1 MQIVTLPIE
10 IKTSGNIG
18 EYEGYIS
25 IIGNKDL
32 GDDVVM
38 PGAFKN
44 VKTTKD
50 GMLRMAY
57 YHDLTKM
64 IGKAELKE
72 DSKGYSVKGQLNMKL
87 SYVPDIYE
95 QMYDGTLD
103 GMSFGY
109 DIYGE
114 KGAKYITDKD
124 GKTIRELHSLTVYEG
139 SVVPFG
145 MNPKAKVTSVK
156 CSDILTIRD
165 FENVLRE
172 DLGFSKTQAV
182 LIASKGFSAFR
193 READEPSGIDDIKAV
208 LDKYRFI

>member
-1 MQIVTLPIE
+1 MQTITLPFD
-10 IKTSGNIG
+10 IKASGNVG

-32 GDDVVM
+32 GGDIVM

-50 GMLRMAY
+50 GKLRMAY

-64 IGKAELKE
+64 IGKAELNE
-72 DSKGYSVKGQLNMKL
+72 DSKGYIVKGQLNMNL
-87 SYVPDIYE
+87 SYVGDIYE
-95 QMYDGTLD
+95 QMKDGTLD

-109 DIYGE
+109 SVNKNGSKE
-114 KGAKYITDKD
+114 TADKD
-124 GKTIRELHSLTVYEG
+124 GNIITELHSLTVYEG

-156 CSDILTIRD
+156 SSDILTIRD
-165 FENVLRE
+165 FENALRE
-172 DLGFSKTQAV
+172 EFGFSKAQAV
-182 LIASKGFSAFR
+182 LIASKGFSALQ
-193 READEPSGIDDIKAV
+193 REVEEPSGIDEIKAV
-208 LDKYRFI
+208 LDKFKF